1 MRRAAAL
8 FVAIASA
15 SCGGPA
21 PEKPLT
27 AQEQRRA
34 VLDQIA
40 DKCGLPRTVF
50 ELIGGDELLLKPEST
65 ASYEGVDCALRELKV
80 SKFQF
85 KLGFVGNEA
94 YVGKAE

>member
-1 MRRAAAL
+1 MAC
-8 FVAIASA
+8 A
-15 SCGGPA
+15 SCSAPG

-27 AQEQRRA
+27 QQEQRRA

-50 ELIGGDELLLKPEST
+50 ELSGADELLLKPEPT
-65 ASYEGVDCALRELKV
+65 ASYTSVDCALREIKA

-94 YVGKAE
+94 YVGNAE